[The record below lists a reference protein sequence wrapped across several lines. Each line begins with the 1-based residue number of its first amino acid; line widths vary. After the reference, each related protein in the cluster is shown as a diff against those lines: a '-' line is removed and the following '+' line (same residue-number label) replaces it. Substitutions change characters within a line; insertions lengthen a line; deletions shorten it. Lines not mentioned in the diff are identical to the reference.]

1 MHAPCPC
8 WMDVS
13 LKAARTTGGMHAV
26 RWRKC
31 TQRSSRALTHAVVRR
46 ARAMHDDPTERR
58 TRDDIGRF
66 CVWRLAL
73 RPLHQHGRA
82 PSLPDPISG
91 PGTVFC

>member
-1 MHAPCPC
+1 
-8 WMDVS
+8 MDVS
-13 LKAARTTGGMHAV
+13 LKAARTTGGQHACGAV
-26 RWRKC
+26 A
-31 TQRSSRALTHAVVRR
+31 QVHEAQLALTHAVVRR